1 MLGDLSHNQTS
12 QGAYRK
18 PWDNQQCICLSG
30 KAEQSREEKHPGH
43 EYGSRERIIYFYVD
57 NEWPYKNA
65 SYRNGNMTIKKR
77 TNNIQIS
84 ASEIMYFVYTRF

>member
-30 KAEQSREEKHPGH
+30 KHNSQEKKSILDMSMEAEKELFIFMWTMNDH
-43 EYGSRERIIYFYVD
+43 
-57 NEWPYKNA
+57 
-65 SYRNGNMTIKKR
+65 IKMLV
-77 TNNIQIS
+77 TEM
-84 ASEIMYFVYTRF
+84 EI